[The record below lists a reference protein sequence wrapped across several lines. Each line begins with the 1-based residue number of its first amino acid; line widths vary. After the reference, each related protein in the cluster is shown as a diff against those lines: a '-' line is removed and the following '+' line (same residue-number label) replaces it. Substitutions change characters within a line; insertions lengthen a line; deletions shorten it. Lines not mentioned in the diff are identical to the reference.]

1 MGSGMNKRYGGR
13 CMEVILADYL
23 GFCYGVKRA
32 IKIARENA
40 SEDGTSCTLGPII
53 HNPQMV
59 ERLKA
64 EGVGT
69 VDRLDEL
76 PEGTIIIRS
85 HGVGPEVYREAEERG
100 LNVVDA
106 TCPHVKKAQLSAKEL
121 VDEGYNVVIIG
132 EKQHPEVKSIFEWS
146 GRKAVVLETEAEA
159 RELDSCARLGIVC
172 QTTFSGAKFRQI
184 ALHLLEKSRD
194 VRILRTICTA
204 TDQRQAAAIELAQ
217 RVDLMLVIGG
227 KNSANTTRLAQLCN
241 EYCLTYH
248 IETGAELRDE
258 WFDKIEKIGI
268 TAGASTPDWIIK
280 EVYTKC
286 QNRA

>member
-1 MGSGMNKRYGGR
+1 
-13 CMEVILADYL
+13 MEVILADYL

-32 IKIARENA
+32 IKIAHENA
-40 SEDGTSCTLGPII
+40 SDDGTTCTLGPII

-59 ERLKA
+59 ESLKS

-85 HGVGPEVYREAEERG
+85 HGVGPDVYREAESRG
-100 LNVVDA
+100 LRVVDA

-121 VDEGYNVVIIG
+121 VDDGYSVVIIG
-132 EKQHPEVKSIFEWS
+132 EKQHPEVKSILEWS
-146 GRKAVVLETEAEA
+146 GRKAVVIETEAEA
-159 RELDSCARLGIVC
+159 DALESCAKLGIVC
-172 QTTFSGAKFRQI
+172 QTTFSGTKFRKI
-184 ALHLLEKSRD
+184 AMRLLEKSRD

-217 RVDLMLVIGG
+217 KVDMMLVIGG
-227 KNSANTTRLAQLCN
+227 KNSANTTRLAQLCA
-241 EYCLTYH
+241 EHCLTYH
-248 IETGAELRDE
+248 IETAAELRDE

-280 EVYTKC
+280 EVYKKC